1 MNQLHAKKG
10 KDVLK
15 EMKDV
20 ATLNGKKYEVEI
32 ERVDEYRPLD
42 RGAQV
47 SAPAPILAAAPAPKA
62 APAPAAAPAPK
73 AAPAPAPAPAPAAAP
88 SAGGQTV
95 EAPMPGKI
103 LDIKVKVGDAVSYG
117 QCVSVM
123 EAMKME
129 TEIVAPAAGTVAA
142 INVSTGDSVETGAV
156 LVTLN

>member
-1 MNQLHAKKG
+1 
-10 KDVLK
+10 
-15 EMKDV
+15 MKYV

-62 APAPAAAPAPK
+62 APAPA
-73 AAPAPAPAPAPAAAP
+73 PAPAPAAAPAAAP

-117 QCVSVM
+117 QCVIVM

>member
-1 MNQLHAKKG
+1 
-10 KDVLK
+10 
-15 EMKDV
+15 MKYV

-73 AAPAPAPAPAPAAAP
+73 AAPAPA
-88 SAGGQTV
+88 GGQTV

-103 LDIKVKVGDAVSYG
+103 LDIKVKVGDAVGYG
-117 QCVSVM
+117 QCVIVM

-129 TEIVAPAAGTVAA
+129 TEIVAPAAGTVAS

>member
-1 MNQLHAKKG
+1 
-10 KDVLK
+10 
-15 EMKDV
+15 MKYV

-42 RGAQV
+42 RGAQA

-62 APAPAAAPAPK
+62 APAPA
-73 AAPAPAPAPAPAAAP
+73 PAPAPAAAPAAAP

-103 LDIKVKVGDAVSYG
+103 LDIKVKVGDAVGYG
-117 QCVSVM
+117 QCVIVM

-129 TEIVAPAAGTVAA
+129 TEIVAPAAGTVAS

>member
-15 EMKDV
+15 EMKYV
-20 ATLNGKKYEVEI
+20 ATLNEKKYEVEI

-117 QCVSVM
+117 QCVIVM

>member
-1 MNQLHAKKG
+1 MNQLHAEKG
-10 KDVLK
+10 KDVVNN
-15 EMKDV
+15 MKYV

-42 RGAQV
+42 RGAQA

-62 APAPAAAPAPK
+62 APAPAAAPA
-73 AAPAPAPAPAPAAAP
+73 A
-88 SAGGQTV
+88 AGGQTV

-103 LDIKVKVGDAVSYG
+103 LDIKVKVGDAVGYG
-117 QCVSVM
+117 QCVIVM

-129 TEIVAPAAGTVAA
+129 TEIVAPAAGTVAS